1 MRRFPAK
8 TDPFLHLN
16 LSDEGFYS
24 YNLSLP
30 LNMEN
35 KTKLLNAAVLVAS
48 LGYFVDIYDLLLFS
62 IVRVPSLQSMGLS
75 GQEITDSGI
84 FLLNVQMIG
93 LLVGGIFWGILGDKR
108 GRLSVLFGS
117 IFMYSTANIAN
128 GFVNTVEAYAF
139 WRFIAGFG
147 LAGELGAG
155 ITLVAEIMPK
165 EKRGYATT
173 IVAAVGVSG
182 AVAAYFVAQY
192 FDWRTSFFIGG
203 GLGLSLLLLRF
214 GVAES
219 GMFGKANTHH
229 TSRGDFFSLFTNYE
243 RFIKYLR
250 CIVIGV
256 PLWFVVGIL
265 ITLSPE
271 FGKVLHVQGDVN
283 AGAAVACCYAGL
295 VLGDI
300 ASGLLSQILKSR
312 IKVIYTYLFLSI
324 ISISAYFL
332 LHDIS
337 LFAFYS
343 ICLFLGFSVGYWV
356 IFMTIATE
364 QFGTNIRATVT
375 TTVPNFVRGAV
386 VPLSLLF
393 QYLKGVFNG
402 SLIQAGIVVGVL
414 SLVLAFWA
422 LHQMEETFT
431 KDLDYLE

>member
-1 MRRFPAK
+1 MK
-8 TDPFLHLN
+8 
-16 LSDEGFYS
+16 
-24 YNLSLP
+24 
-30 LNMEN
+30 N

-62 IVRVPSLQSMGLS
+62 IVRVPSLQSLGLS
-75 GQEITDSGI
+75 GQDITDNGI

-117 IFMYSTANIAN
+117 IFMYSIANIAN
-128 GFVNTVEAYAF
+128 GFVDTVEAYAF

-182 AVAAYFVAQY
+182 AVVAYFIAQY

-229 TSRGDFFSLFTNYE
+229 HTSRGNFFALFTNKD
-243 RFIKYLR
+243 RFVKYLR

-271 FGKVLHVQGDVN
+271 FGKVLGVQGNVN
-283 AGAAVACCYAGL
+283 AGVAVACCYAGL

-300 ASGLLSQILKSR
+300 ASGLLSQLLKSR

-324 ISISAYFL
+324 ISISAYFM
-332 LHDIS
+332 LHNIS
-337 LFAFYS
+337 LFAFYA
-343 ICLFLGFSVGYWV
+343 ICMFLGFSVGYWV

-393 QYLKGVFNG
+393 QYLKGVLNG
-402 SLIQAGIVVGVL
+402 SLIQAGIVVAIL
-414 SLVLAFWA
+414 SLGLAFWA
-422 LHQMEETFT
+422 LHKMEETFT